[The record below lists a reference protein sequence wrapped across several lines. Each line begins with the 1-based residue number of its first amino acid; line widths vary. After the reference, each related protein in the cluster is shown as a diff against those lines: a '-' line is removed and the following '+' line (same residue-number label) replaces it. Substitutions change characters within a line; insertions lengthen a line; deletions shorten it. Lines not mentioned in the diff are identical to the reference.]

1 MVHLTTALDASSGVP
16 LYEQLYRSL
25 AGEMRSGTLAA
36 GTRMPG
42 KRRLAAELSVS
53 VNTVDAAYQMLA
65 AEGYLESRER
75 SGFYVQEYLALPS
88 RPAGGTEQ
96 PAPPKPEPPVLP
108 VRYDL
113 STRGVDPELFPFRTW
128 ARLQKEE
135 SAVQQVLDSPAA
147 AKGLDDSYQPV
158 PDVRDDPAY
167 FARLYDQYATD
178 VLRVCYFY
186 LSDREKA
193 EDVCQ
198 DVFVR
203 LMTTHPLLQPGREK
217 SWLLKVALNR
227 CRDLWRG
234 AWLKRV
240 ILGGPTFELIPAP
253 DEFSR
258 RDDQQAMMAAINQ
271 LPATFKEVIL
281 LHYYQGMNIAEI
293 AQMLEL
299 PEGTISSRLS
309 RGRKKLESIL
319 LKGGDAR

>member
-1 MVHLTTALDASSGVP
+1 MS
-16 LYEQLYRSL
+16 
-25 AGEMRSGTLAA
+25 
-36 GTRMPG
+36 
-42 KRRLAAELSVS
+42 
-53 VNTVDAAYQMLA
+53 
-65 AEGYLESRER
+65 
-75 SGFYVQEYLALPS
+75 
-88 RPAGGTEQ
+88 
-96 PAPPKPEPPVLP
+96 EPT
-108 VRYDL
+108 
-113 STRGVDPELFPFRTW
+113 SKH
-128 ARLQKEE
+128 KEE
-135 SAVQQVLDSPAA
+135 SAVQQALDSPAA

-158 PDVRDDPAY
+158 PDVLDDPAY

>member
-1 MVHLTTALDASSGVP
+1 MS
-16 LYEQLYRSL
+16 
-25 AGEMRSGTLAA
+25 
-36 GTRMPG
+36 
-42 KRRLAAELSVS
+42 
-53 VNTVDAAYQMLA
+53 
-65 AEGYLESRER
+65 
-75 SGFYVQEYLALPS
+75 
-88 RPAGGTEQ
+88 
-96 PAPPKPEPPVLP
+96 EPT
-108 VRYDL
+108 
-113 STRGVDPELFPFRTW
+113 SKH
-128 ARLQKEE
+128 KEE
-135 SAVQQVLDSPAA
+135 SAVQQALDSPAA

-158 PDVRDDPAY
+158 PDVRDDPVY

-178 VLRVCYFY
+178 VRRVCYFY

-203 LMTTHPLLQPGREK
+203 LMTTHPLLQPGREN
-217 SWLLKVALNR
+217 SWLRKVALNR

>member
-1 MVHLTTALDASSGVP
+1 MS
-16 LYEQLYRSL
+16 
-25 AGEMRSGTLAA
+25 
-36 GTRMPG
+36 
-42 KRRLAAELSVS
+42 
-53 VNTVDAAYQMLA
+53 
-65 AEGYLESRER
+65 
-75 SGFYVQEYLALPS
+75 
-88 RPAGGTEQ
+88 
-96 PAPPKPEPPVLP
+96 EPT
-108 VRYDL
+108 
-113 STRGVDPELFPFRTW
+113 SKH
-128 ARLQKEE
+128 KEE
-135 SAVQQVLDSPAA
+135 SAVQQALDSPAA

-203 LMTTHPLLQPGREK
+203 LMTTHPVLQPGREK
-217 SWLLKVALNR
+217 SWRLKVALNR

-253 DEFSR
+253 DEFYR

-271 LPATFKEVIL
+271 LPATFKEVLL

>member
-1 MVHLTTALDASSGVP
+1 MS
-16 LYEQLYRSL
+16 
-25 AGEMRSGTLAA
+25 
-36 GTRMPG
+36 
-42 KRRLAAELSVS
+42 
-53 VNTVDAAYQMLA
+53 
-65 AEGYLESRER
+65 
-75 SGFYVQEYLALPS
+75 
-88 RPAGGTEQ
+88 
-96 PAPPKPEPPVLP
+96 EPT
-108 VRYDL
+108 
-113 STRGVDPELFPFRTW
+113 SKH
-128 ARLQKEE
+128 KEE
-135 SAVQQVLDSPAA
+135 SAVQQALDSPAA

-167 FARLYDQYATD
+167 FVRLYDQYATD

>member
-1 MVHLTTALDASSGVP
+1 MS
-16 LYEQLYRSL
+16 
-25 AGEMRSGTLAA
+25 
-36 GTRMPG
+36 
-42 KRRLAAELSVS
+42 
-53 VNTVDAAYQMLA
+53 
-65 AEGYLESRER
+65 
-75 SGFYVQEYLALPS
+75 
-88 RPAGGTEQ
+88 
-96 PAPPKPEPPVLP
+96 EPT
-108 VRYDL
+108 
-113 STRGVDPELFPFRTW
+113 SKH
-128 ARLQKEE
+128 KEE
-135 SAVQQVLDSPAA
+135 SAVQQALDSPAA

-258 RDDQQAMMAAINQ
+258 RDDQQAMMSAINQ

>member
-1 MVHLTTALDASSGVP
+1 M
-16 LYEQLYRSL
+16 
-25 AGEMRSGTLAA
+25 
-36 GTRMPG
+36 
-42 KRRLAAELSVS
+42 
-53 VNTVDAAYQMLA
+53 
-65 AEGYLESRER
+65 
-75 SGFYVQEYLALPS
+75 
-88 RPAGGTEQ
+88 
-96 PAPPKPEPPVLP
+96 
-108 VRYDL
+108 
-113 STRGVDPELFPFRTW
+113 
-128 ARLQKEE
+128 
-135 SAVQQVLDSPAA
+135 QQALDSPAA

-240 ILGGPTFELIPAP
+240 ILGWPTFELIPAP

>member
-1 MVHLTTALDASSGVP
+1 MS
-16 LYEQLYRSL
+16 
-25 AGEMRSGTLAA
+25 
-36 GTRMPG
+36 
-42 KRRLAAELSVS
+42 
-53 VNTVDAAYQMLA
+53 
-65 AEGYLESRER
+65 
-75 SGFYVQEYLALPS
+75 
-88 RPAGGTEQ
+88 
-96 PAPPKPEPPVLP
+96 EPT
-108 VRYDL
+108 
-113 STRGVDPELFPFRTW
+113 SKH
-128 ARLQKEE
+128 KEE
-135 SAVQQVLDSPAA
+135 SAVQQALDSPAA
-147 AKGLDDSYQPV
+147 AKGLDDSYQLV
-158 PDVRDDPAY
+158 SDVRDDPAY

>member
-1 MVHLTTALDASSGVP
+1 MS
-16 LYEQLYRSL
+16 
-25 AGEMRSGTLAA
+25 
-36 GTRMPG
+36 
-42 KRRLAAELSVS
+42 
-53 VNTVDAAYQMLA
+53 
-65 AEGYLESRER
+65 
-75 SGFYVQEYLALPS
+75 
-88 RPAGGTEQ
+88 
-96 PAPPKPEPPVLP
+96 EPT
-108 VRYDL
+108 
-113 STRGVDPELFPFRTW
+113 SKH
-128 ARLQKEE
+128 KEE
-135 SAVQQVLDSPAA
+135 SAVQQALDSPAA

-167 FARLYDQYATD
+167 FARLYDHYATD

>member
-1 MVHLTTALDASSGVP
+1 MS
-16 LYEQLYRSL
+16 
-25 AGEMRSGTLAA
+25 
-36 GTRMPG
+36 
-42 KRRLAAELSVS
+42 
-53 VNTVDAAYQMLA
+53 
-65 AEGYLESRER
+65 
-75 SGFYVQEYLALPS
+75 
-88 RPAGGTEQ
+88 
-96 PAPPKPEPPVLP
+96 EPT
-108 VRYDL
+108 
-113 STRGVDPELFPFRTW
+113 SKH
-128 ARLQKEE
+128 KEE
-135 SAVQQVLDSPAA
+135 SALQQALDSPAA

-158 PDVRDDPAY
+158 PDVRDDPVY

-217 SWLLKVALNR
+217 SWLLKGALNR

>member
-1 MVHLTTALDASSGVP
+1 MS
-16 LYEQLYRSL
+16 
-25 AGEMRSGTLAA
+25 
-36 GTRMPG
+36 
-42 KRRLAAELSVS
+42 
-53 VNTVDAAYQMLA
+53 
-65 AEGYLESRER
+65 
-75 SGFYVQEYLALPS
+75 
-88 RPAGGTEQ
+88 
-96 PAPPKPEPPVLP
+96 EPT
-108 VRYDL
+108 
-113 STRGVDPELFPFRTW
+113 SKH
-128 ARLQKEE
+128 KEE
-135 SAVQQVLDSPAA
+135 SAVQQALDSPAA

-299 PEGTISSRLS
+299 PEGTIASRLS